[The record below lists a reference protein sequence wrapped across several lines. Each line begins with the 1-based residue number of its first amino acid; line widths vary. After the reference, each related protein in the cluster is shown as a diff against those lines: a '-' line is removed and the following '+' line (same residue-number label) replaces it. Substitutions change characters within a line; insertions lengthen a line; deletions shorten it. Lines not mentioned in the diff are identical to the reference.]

1 MFRLGFLGGG
11 QMAEMMIGGLK
22 DHAADFHL
30 EYLLYDPVCSRRQ
43 YMLSEYGVNTA
54 ANNAEVLEKS
64 SVVFVAVKPQI
75 FPEIEDEIAANY
87 REGQIILSIMA
98 GIDIA
103 TVGKKLPKDAKI
115 VRLMPNTAMGVGAGV
130 CLFTANDY
138 VTETEKSWLV
148 DMLSSIAI
156 VEEIPE
162 KMMNGAM
169 AISGSGPAYF
179 YTMIDAMTLGGIEVG
194 IPKKLALSLATQTM
208 LGAAEMLK
216 TTGESPADLRDSVL
230 SPAGT
235 TIEGVRALESGGFRN
250 DVIEAVHAA
259 WRRAEEIGGKKE

>member
-1 MFRLGFLGGG
+1 
-11 QMAEMMIGGLK
+11 MAVSK

-103 TVGKKLPKDAKI
+103 TVGKKLPKDAKNRPFDAQYCHGSRGQEF
-115 VRLMPNTAMGVGAGV
+115 VFSPLMIM
-130 CLFTANDY
+130 
-138 VTETEKSWLV
+138 
-148 DMLSSIAI
+148 
-156 VEEIPE
+156 
-162 KMMNGAM
+162 
-169 AISGSGPAYF
+169 
-179 YTMIDAMTLGGIEVG
+179 
-194 IPKKLALSLATQTM
+194 
-208 LGAAEMLK
+208 
-216 TTGESPADLRDSVL
+216 
-230 SPAGT
+230 
-235 TIEGVRALESGGFRN
+235 
-250 DVIEAVHAA
+250 
-259 WRRAEEIGGKKE
+259 